1 MVTAPGFGVFQIPA
15 EETVQAVADAI
26 EAGYRHIDT
35 AQSYAN
41 EEAVGEGIR
50 RSGLDRSELFVTTKV
65 WLDNYGRG
73 TTFSSVEA
81 SLERLGLDY
90 VDEFLLHQ
98 PFSDVFGAW
107 HDLEEA
113 HRQGLARRIGVSNF
127 TPARVHDLGS
137 FSDIYPMVN
146 QIEINPFHQ
155 RTADVVELQ
164 EKGVA
169 VEAWAPFAEGKSGL
183 FTNPVLTEIGEA
195 YGKSPA
201 QVTLRWLLQRGI
213 TPLAKS
219 VRPERMSQNLD
230 VQDFELTA
238 QDMEAI
244 STLESGNSLFF
255 DHQSLAA
262 IDLMVSLVKQRRQ

>member
-1 MVTAPGFGVFQIPA
+1 MTAAPGFGVFQIPA
-15 EETVQAVADAI
+15 EETAQAVAAAI

-73 TTFSSVEA
+73 TTFASVEA

-98 PFSDVFGAW
+98 PFSDVFRAW

-113 HRQGLARRIGVSNF
+113 HRQGLACRIGVSNF
-127 TPARVHDLGS
+127 T
-137 FSDIYPMVN
+137 
-146 QIEINPFHQ
+146 
-155 RTADVVELQ
+155 
-164 EKGVA
+164 
-169 VEAWAPFAEGKSGL
+169 
-183 FTNPVLTEIGEA
+183 
-195 YGKSPA
+195 PA

-244 STLESGNSLFF
+244 STLEGGNSLFF